1 MSDVNTR
8 IKEIIDANDVVV
20 FMKGNALF
28 PRCGFSGTTVDVMD
42 RMGVKFK
49 DVDVLL
55 DEEIR
60 EGIKAYSDWPTI
72 PQVYVKG
79 EFLGG
84 CDIMKE
90 MFTSGELGDFL
101 KENNVAFTPSN

>member
-1 MSDVNTR
+1 MSDVNAR
-8 IKEIIDANDVVV
+8 IKEIIDTDDVVV

-42 RMGVKFK
+42 RLGVKFK
-49 DVDVLL
+49 DIDVLL
-55 DEEIR
+55 DGDIR
-60 EGIKAYSDWPTI
+60 EGIKAFSDWPTI

-90 MFTSGELGDFL
+90 MFMSGELADYL
-101 KENNVAFTPSN
+101 KEKGVAFTPSN